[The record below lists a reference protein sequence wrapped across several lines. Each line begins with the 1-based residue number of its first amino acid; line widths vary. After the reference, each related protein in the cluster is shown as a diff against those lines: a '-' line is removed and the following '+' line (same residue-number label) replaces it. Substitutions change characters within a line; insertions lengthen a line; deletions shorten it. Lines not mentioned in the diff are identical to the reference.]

1 MDYSEIK
8 QTIIEIN
15 INLLYTVQPDIHN
28 YTKQSSEENI
38 IEEIESAVYGLIE
51 LKNKLIL

>member
-15 INLLYTVQPDIHN
+15 INLLCTVQPDIHN
-28 YTKQSSEENI
+28 YTK
-38 IEEIESAVYGLIE
+38 
-51 LKNKLIL
+51 